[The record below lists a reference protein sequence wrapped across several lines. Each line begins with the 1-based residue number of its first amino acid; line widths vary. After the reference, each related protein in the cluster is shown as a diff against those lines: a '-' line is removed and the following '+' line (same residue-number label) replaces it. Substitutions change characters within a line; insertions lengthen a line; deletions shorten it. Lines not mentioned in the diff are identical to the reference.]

1 MSLRCS
7 LENYFLFNGDSL
19 GEGRL
24 EWVCGLREEGGVY
37 GEIYE
42 RSVREREMERERE
55 RERGRGIEKFNS
67 PCRRDQAVL
76 VRCLGIASCPI
87 VETFGSHSTSALRK
101 KGRKKERRWSEKLN
115 METNEITYNEINSF
129 VESYYGVYL

>member
-55 RERGRGIEKFNS
+55 RVEEKTKGKRLFQFHVFHSFMLTFTPAKSIKIAN
-67 PCRRDQAVL
+67 AVL
-76 VRCLGIASCPI
+76 
-87 VETFGSHSTSALRK
+87 
-101 KGRKKERRWSEKLN
+101 
-115 METNEITYNEINSF
+115 
-129 VESYYGVYL
+129 